1 MTEHRCPECGA
12 VLEEIGKT
20 HEDQP
25 ILMCPDGCAYNVSP
39 EELEAARR
47 RWAHILNSPDP

>member
-47 RWAHILNSPDP
+47 RWAHILDSPDP